1 MTRERMYG
9 SDTDFCAW
17 MRRCK
22 DLPSYGDDF
31 GFVASDNDLT
41 IHRYKTSVD
50 SVGTREVQG
59 IMQIEIKT
67 RNGKPPASQ
76 TDTLTKLNLFCGDRR
91 VSGID
96 IRFFGVF
103 VLVMS
108 GTSPDDSSTMWWG
121 ATPKDKFLSDAKHMN
136 WNQINK
142 SQLIEILRME
152 CHPRNLK
159 DKTPFRRH
167 HKKQSFIEKELTIL
181 GFEVERIVTK
191 RS

>member
-1 MTRERMYG
+1 MVRERMYG

-22 DLPSYGDDF
+22 DLPSYGDTF

-41 IHRYKTSVD
+41 IHRYKTSID

-59 IMQIEIKT
+59 IMQVEIKT
-67 RNGKPPASQ
+67 RRGKPSSSQ
-76 TDTLTKLNLFCGDRR
+76 IDTLTKLNLFCGDRKL
-91 VSGID
+91 GNIN

-103 VLVMS
+103 VLVLS
-108 GTSPDDSSTMWWG
+108 GTSPDDSDCMWWCSS
-121 ATPKDKFLSDAKHMN
+121 PKDRFLSDAKHLR
-136 WNQINK
+136 I
-142 SQLIEILRME
+142 SSISRSELIEILRFE
-152 CHPRNLK
+152 CHPRNLS

-167 HKKQSFIEKELTIL
+167 HKTQHFIEKELTPL
-181 GFEVERIVTK
+181 GFEVDKIITK

>member
-50 SVGTREVQG
+50 SIGTREVQG

-76 TDTLTKLNLFCGDRR
+76 TDTLTKLNLFCGDKTVNG
-91 VSGID
+91 VS

-103 VLVMS
+103 VLVLP
-108 GTSPDDSSTMWWG
+108 GTHPTETELMWWG
-121 ATPKDKFLSDAKHMN
+121 ASPKDKFLSDAKHMT
-136 WNQINK
+136 WSKINY
-142 SQLIEILRME
+142 QELIDLLRFE
-152 CHPRNLK
+152 RHPRDLRERN
-159 DKTPFRRH
+159 PFRRR
-167 HKKQSFIEKELTIL
+167 HKTTQFVEVEKTPL
-181 GFEVERIVTK
+181 GFDVEKIVTK

>member
-22 DLPSYGDDF
+22 DLPSYSDEF

-41 IHRYKTSVD
+41 VHRYKTSVD

-59 IMQIEIKT
+59 IMQVEIKT
-67 RNGKPPASQ
+67 RRGKPSTSQ
-76 TDTLTKLNLFCGDRR
+76 TDTLTKLNLFNGDRR
-91 VSGID
+91 VGETY

-103 VLVMS
+103 ILVLS
-108 GTSPDDSSTMWWG
+108 GTSPDDSDLMWWLIP
-121 ATPKDKFLSDAKHMN
+121 PKDRFLSDAAKMDVN
-136 WNQINK
+136 LIYYK
-142 SQLIEILRME
+142 KLIEILRFDR
-152 CHPRNLK
+152 HPRNLS
-159 DKTPFRRH
+159 DTNPFRRH
-167 HKKQSFIEKELTIL
+167 HRTKKFIEIESMPL
-181 GFEVERIVTK
+181 GFDVEKIVTK